1 MRKKIIIALLLSII
15 IIVIAV
21 GIFSLQQFA
30 ARTPAVPSDFTAT
43 EISSTRIDLTWV
55 KGKNADTTYIERNNV
70 SAWRRGEGTP
80 IYNDTGKHYQ
90 DIVPHHSQYYYQAWS
105 WNQTELAYSG
115 MSATANTSAVTNQPP
130 FFGFQNP
137 INGSTDTPLR
147 FSWSISISDP
157 EGNPFSWTIQCSN
170 RQVTSGMNAANG
182 TKTIILSGL
191 VNATRYMVW
200 VNTTDPTGSGL
211 YTRRWYIFTTTSNQT
226 TNNKPPVFGTPSPAN
241 GSAGNLLSL
250 TWSIP
255 LSDPEGNTCTWTIQ
269 SSNKQVTGGTS
280 LTNGTKTL
288 TLSSLTSATTYKIW
302 VNATDPLGS
311 GLYTRRW
318 YTFTT
323 KTTQTNNTPPIFGTP
338 SPANG
343 SAGNP
348 LSLTWSIPLS
358 DPEGNT
364 FTWTIQCNGQTNSA
378 TGASN
383 GTKTLPLS
391 GLSNATSYRVWV
403 PPIQPAA
410 DFLLENGIHS
420 PQRQIRQPTIHP
432 CLGNPHQQMDQQ
444 ATLWASLGAS

>member
-1 MRKKIIIALLLSII
+1 
-15 IIVIAV
+15 
-21 GIFSLQQFA
+21 
-30 ARTPAVPSDFTAT
+30 
-43 EISSTRIDLTWV
+43 
-55 KGKNADTTYIERNNV
+55 
-70 SAWRRGEGTP
+70 
-80 IYNDTGKHYQ
+80 
-90 DIVPHHSQYYYQAWS
+90 
-105 WNQTELAYSG
+105 
-115 MSATANTSAVTNQPP
+115 
-130 FFGFQNP
+130 
-137 INGSTDTPLR
+137 
-147 FSWSISISDP
+147 
-157 EGNPFSWTIQCSN
+157 
-170 RQVTSGMNAANG
+170 MNAANG